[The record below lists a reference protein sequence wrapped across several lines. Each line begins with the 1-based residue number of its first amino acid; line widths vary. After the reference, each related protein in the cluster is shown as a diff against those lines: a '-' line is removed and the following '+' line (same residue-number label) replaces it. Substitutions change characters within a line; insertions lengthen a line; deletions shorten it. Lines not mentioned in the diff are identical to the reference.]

1 MCGIVGYIGTQA
13 ATDILMA
20 GLEKLEYR
28 GYDSAGVATVWE
40 GGIHCVRAKGKL
52 YNLRQKLEEIANP
65 AQIGIGHT
73 RWATHGKP
81 EEYNAHPHTDTRK
94 RVAVVQ
100 NGIIENYR
108 QLREELQKRG
118 HEFTSDTDTEVIP
131 HLIAEFLTNS
141 PTPDSPLPTPL
152 LEAVRQAVNQ
162 LKGAFAIA
170 VICAD
175 YPDELIV
182 ARQQAPLIIGFGQ
195 GEFFCASDTPAIVP
209 HTRAV
214 LNLENGELARLTPL
228 GVEVYNFAGD
238 RLKKFPRTLNWN
250 PVQVEK
256 QGFRH
261 FMLKEIYE
269 QPGVVRTC
277 LETYINDDWHVDGR
291 GEAADGAADGVTD
304 GVTDLAADRLTDV
317 MDGLTDVTDE
327 VTDLAADGVTD
338 VTDGVTDVGGKLG
351 EEMNNPFVSSP
362 AISKAASSSSAANQ
376 PPIKLGIPNSLYANL
391 EQIQILA
398 CGTSWHASLV
408 GKYLLEQLAGI
419 PTMVQYASEFRYAPS
434 PLMKNTLTIG
444 VTQSGETADTLAA
457 LEMERQRRM
466 DLGAEY
472 EVKLLGITNR
482 AESSLAHL
490 VTHIIETHA
499 GMEIGVAA
507 TKTFVTQLVA
517 FYCLALDLAYR
528 RKTLPLSKIAE
539 IITGL
544 RQLPAQIEIVLESQE
559 RYIEELAHDFSETQD
574 FIFIGRGINF
584 PIALEGALKLKEISY
599 IHAEGYPAGEMK
611 HGPIALLDAK
621 VPVVAIAM
629 PGMVYD
635 KVLSNAQEAK
645 ARDARLIGVTPMND
659 QEAAHVFDHLLPVP
673 VVDELLSPILTV
685 IPLQLLAYHIAARR
699 GLDVD
704 QPRNLAKSVTVE

>member
-13 ATDILMA
+13 ATNILLA

-28 GYDSAGVATVWE
+28 GYDSAGIATVLE
-40 GGIHCVRAKGKL
+40 GDIHCVRAKGKL
-52 YNLRQKLEEIANP
+52 YNLREKLEREVNP

-81 EEYNAHPHTDTRK
+81 EEYNAHPHTDTAR

-108 QLREELQKRG
+108 ELREELKARG
-118 HEFTSDTDTEVIP
+118 YEFRSDTDTEVIP
-131 HLIAEFLTNS
+131 NLIAEFLHQPPA
-141 PTPDSPLPTPL
+141 PTSVQPTPL
-152 LEAVRQAVNQ
+152 LEAVRYTVNK
-162 LKGAFAIA
+162 LRGAFAIA
-170 VICAD
+170 VISAD

-182 ARQQAPLIIGFGQ
+182 ARQQAPLAIGFGQ
-195 GEFFCASDTPAIVP
+195 GEFFCASDTPALVP
-209 HTRAV
+209 HTSAV
-214 LNLENGELARLTPL
+214 LTLENGELARLTPL

-238 RLKKFPRTLNWN
+238 RLKKHPRTLSWN
-250 PVQVEK
+250 PVLVEK

-277 LETYINDDWHVDGR
+277 LETYLNGSWNPSDITQSPIN
-291 GEAADGAADGVTD
+291 
-304 GVTDLAADRLTDV
+304 L
-317 MDGLTDVTDE
+317 GLTPE
-327 VTDLAADGVTD
+327 
-338 VTDGVTDVGGKLG
+338 
-351 EEMNNPFVSSP
+351 
-362 AISKAASSSSAANQ
+362 
-376 PPIKLGIPNSLYANL
+376 LYADL

-398 CGTSWHASLV
+398 CGTSWHAGLV

-419 PTMVQYASEFRYAPS
+419 PTMVQYASEFRYAPA
-434 PLMKNTLTIG
+434 PLTANTLTIG

-457 LEMERQRRM
+457 LEMEKRRRFGQ
-466 DLGAEY
+466 LPKY
-472 EVKLLGITNR
+472 EPRLLGITNR
-482 AESSLAHL
+482 AESSLAPL
-490 VTHIIETHA
+490 VDRIIETHA
-499 GMEIGVAA
+499 GIEIGVAA
-507 TKTFVTQLVA
+507 TKTFVSQLVA
-517 FYCLALDLAYR
+517 FYCLALDLAWR
-528 RKTLPLSKIAE
+528 RQTLTATRLEE
-539 IITGL
+539 ILVGL
-544 RQLPAQIEIVLESQE
+544 RQLPAQIEMILESQE
-559 RYIEELAHDFSETQD
+559 RYIEELAHSFAETHD
-574 FIFIGRGINF
+574 FIFLGRGINF

-629 PGMVYD
+629 PGTVYE

-659 QEAAHVFDHLLPVP
+659 HEAAETFDDLLPVP
-673 VVDELLSPILTV
+673 AVEELLSPILSV